1 MFYLKNSSED
11 GAGNVIF
18 HLICKK
24 VEYLKPLTTSV
35 HFLIDKMLE
44 YPLEYNQPNHKL
56 KEEHSQS
63 SPQLVQDDLAWCRP

>member
-18 HLICKK
+18 HLIGKK

-44 YPLEYNQPNHKL
+44 YPLEYKL
-56 KEEHSQS
+56 IE
-63 SPQLVQDDLAWCRP
+63 

>member
-1 MFYLKNSSED
+1 MFYLKYSSED

-44 YPLEYNQPNHKL
+44 YPLEYNQP
-56 KEEHSQS
+56 
-63 SPQLVQDDLAWCRP
+63 

>member
-44 YPLEYNQPNHKL
+44 YPLEYKL
-56 KEEHSQS
+56 NKSKEEHSRS
-63 SPQLVQDDLAWCRP
+63 SPQLVQDDLA